1 VTRPRIPEGGRHC
14 GRRTRIDTAENSMSV
29 RGPEAAPMVGG
40 SGEAYEQ
47 SPRTPART
55 GVRRPERGQAQGS
68 IGPRGAKSTPGTDC
82 PRRKTQEPR
91 RSARG
96 RSQFA
101 SGCVVFERPV
111 PRPNYRGGRFEKRQV
126 GAKDGNVRRSAG
138 RSNTAKGMNP
148 MSAAGTRSWQG
159 RGDVRLGSGTPSR
172 QRTSTVHDL
181 NRTAVR
187 EA

>member
-1 VTRPRIPEGGRHC
+1 VHASRK
-14 GRRTRIDTAENSMSV
+14 
-29 RGPEAAPMVGG
+29 VGG
-40 SGEAYEQ
+40 TVAAARESTP
-47 SPRTPART
+47 PRTPRASGDRKRPPWLADRAKLTSIARA
-55 GVRRPERGQAQGS
+55 RRLEPVSEDLREAKAQGS
-68 IGPRGAKSTPGTDC
+68 IDPRGAKSTPGTDC

-126 GAKDGNVRRSAG
+126 GAKGGNVRRSAG